1 MTTPIQFTLTD
12 AGLAAAV
19 SQAQIGFKLS
29 LTHVQLGSGNRTP
42 NGTEVALLN
51 PRQTVT
57 ISGGSKPTPNQLRIA
72 ARFASETGYPIAEI
86 GLWAG
91 DPNAG
96 GVLFAYWS
104 QPAGVL
110 AQKFPGVD
118 FIFAYDMTLGAAAP
132 GNIAISV
139 DPSGA
144 QALALVAEHEAK
156 ADPHPQYQMR
166 RASDGLFV
174 NNADFGGLSQPAL
187 LGEAEYNVCGL
198 ALDLAVDGQ
207 GEAIDLGT
215 LT

>member
-19 SQAQIGFKLS
+19 SQAQLGFDLS
-29 LTHVQLGSGNRTP
+29 LTHVQLGSGNRAP

-51 PRQTVT
+51 PQQTVT
-57 ISGGSKPTPNQLRIA
+57 ISGGSKPAPNQLRIA
-72 ARFASETGYPIAEI
+72 ARFASETGYAIAEI

-104 QPAGVL
+104 RPSGVL
-110 AQKFPGVD
+110 AQKFPGID

-132 GNIAISV
+132 GNLAITV

-144 QALALVAEHEAK
+144 QALALVAEHEVK

-174 NNADFGGLSQPAL
+174 NNADFGDLDQPAL
-187 LGEAEYNVCGL
+187 LGEAEHNLCGL
-198 ALDLAVDGQ
+198 ALDLAIDGQ

>member
-19 SQAQIGFKLS
+19 SQAQLGFDLS

-42 NGTEVALLN
+42 SGAEVALLS
-51 PRQTVT
+51 PQQTVT
-57 ISGGSKPTPNQLRIA
+57 ISGGSKPAPNQLRIA
-72 ARFASETGYPIAEI
+72 ARFTSETGYLISEI

-104 QPAGVL
+104 QPSGVL
-110 AQKFPGVD
+110 AQKFPGID

-132 GNIAISV
+132 GNVAISV

-144 QALALVAEHEAK
+144 QALALVAKHESR
-156 ADPHPQYQMR
+156 ADPHPQYILR
-166 RASDGLFV
+166 RASQGLFV
-174 NNADFGGLSQPAL
+174 HNADWGDLTQPAL
-187 LGEAEYNVCGL
+187 LGDDEHNLCGL
-198 ALDLAVDGQ
+198 ALDLAIDGQ
-207 GEAIDLGT
+207 GETIDLGN

>member
-19 SQAQIGFKLS
+19 SQAQLGFELS

-42 NGTEVALLN
+42 NGAEVALLD

-57 ISGGSKPTPNQLRIA
+57 ISGGSKPAPNQLRIA

-144 QALALVAEHEAK
+144 QALALVAEHEVK
-156 ADPHPQYQMR
+156 TDPHPQYQMR

-187 LGEAEYNVCGL
+187 LGEAERNVCGL